1 MNRTEWFALLFVS
14 LRPPRGFSF
23 SFCLCSALRIAALLL
38 LHPAAPPAR
47 TISPLQLLRTPLCPS
62 ADRTWSTRALSDH
75 CSLRTF
81 LRRGRRLTR
90 NLRLCSGRL
99 GSVGVVRLAIELA
112 HPHSRAL
119 AAAMHSRAMF
129 YVELAFHVATLM
141 ALWPLYL
148 SQLAVFRCI
157 PRRKRIDTKVRRA
170 DEEEEEEAGP
180 RAGGSGGQE
189 RGTVK

>member
-1 MNRTEWFALLFVS
+1 MPRSCLHACTLPFFRWLMNRTEWFALLFVS

-38 LHPAAPPAR
+38 HGHPAAPPAR
-47 TISPLQLLRTPLCPS
+47 TIRPLHLLRTPLCPS
-62 ADRTWSTRALSDH
+62 ADRPTARLTTVP
-75 CSLRTF
+75 CGPF
-81 LRRGRRLTR
+81 LRRRAALDPQPPPLLWPPGIGWRRSPR
-90 NLRLCSGRL
+90 DRARPPAP
-99 GSVGVVRLAIELA
+99 RRA
-112 HPHSRAL
+112 AL

-157 PRRKRIDTKVRRA
+157 PRRKRIDTKV
-170 DEEEEEEAGP
+170 G
-180 RAGGSGGQE
+180 
-189 RGTVK
+189 